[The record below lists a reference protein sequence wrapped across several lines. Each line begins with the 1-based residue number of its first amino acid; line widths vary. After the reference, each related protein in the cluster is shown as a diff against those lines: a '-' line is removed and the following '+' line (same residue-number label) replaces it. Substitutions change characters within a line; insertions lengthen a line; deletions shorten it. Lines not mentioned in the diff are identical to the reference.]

1 MAHTPAAALHSYNQ
15 RRLNAPDGRFYT
27 WKKKCWR
34 SSFQVSAIPPT
45 TSQPHCPDGPT
56 HTSHPQLVDRHT
68 KRVVAKARRKR
79 LSVSG
84 LLSKRRTVIDVAP
97 DVVPMIDAIVFSF
110 VVWGRLR
117 EEQASSG
124 VTAAAAT

>member
-1 MAHTPAAALHSYNQ
+1 MLAELFPGQYPSDDCKLHYS
-15 RRLNAPDGRFYT
+15 D
-27 WKKKCWR
+27 
-34 SSFQVSAIPPT
+34 SSN
-45 TSQPHCPDGPT
+45 
-56 HTSHPQLVDRHT
+56 SHPQLVDRHT

-79 LSVSG
+79 IGVSG
-84 LLSKRRTVIDVAP
+84 LLSKRRMVIDVAP
-97 DVVPMIDAIVFSF
+97 NVVPMIDAIVFSF